1 MENNKKTIIIIKELI
16 KQTNDNMIKVKELRT
31 NYITNSANEGVDYM
45 EDSLQQASDRCVRAY
60 DELLRELKHLEYE
73 NYENALIV
81 SDYENL
87 SEESREFV
95 DDIKDEEYKF
105 KLIRFLASKEKSE
118 SKNVKQTVNICTAK
132 TNFDINSGDTVKA
145 D

>member
-73 NYENALIV
+73 NYENALHF
-81 SDYENL
+81 Y
-87 SEESREFV
+87 F
-95 DDIKDEEYKF
+95 
-105 KLIRFLASKEKSE
+105 LIFLY
-118 SKNVKQTVNICTAK
+118 
-132 TNFDINSGDTVKA
+132 
-145 D
+145 